1 LHKANFGAAISKMIN
16 DKKVIKAWTMYDWAN
31 SAYNL
36 IINSAI
42 FPSYFTA
49 IVPATVLLFGT
60 EVKNESV
67 ASWAIS
73 AAYIIVACI
82 SPLLSA
88 IADYKGNK
96 KSFMRAFTMLG
107 AFCCMALFFFQKT
120 DGQTNTWYGVALSII
135 ACVGYCGSLVFYN
148 AYLPEIASKDQQ
160 DTVSARGF
168 TMGYVGSV
176 SLLIVCLAFILLN
189 EKNMWVASSIPARVA
204 FVLVG
209 IWWLLW
215 SQIPFKHLPNSKANA
230 VQQGVNIYRAGYDKL
245 GNVWKEL
252 KSQSILKKYLV
263 SFAFITMG
271 VQTVMF
277 MATYFAA
284 KEIKLKQSELIITI
298 LLIQL
303 IAIGGA
309 FLFAKVAKQ
318 KGSKLSISI
327 MVLIWIGI
335 CIAAYSKQIVNSV
348 NSFYVLACVVGVV
361 MGGIQSTTRSTY
373 SKLLP
378 QTQDVT
384 SYFSFYD
391 VVEKLSIVIGTA
403 SFGLMSNVMSMR
415 ESALLLGVY
424 FIIGLIILLGTDLSK
439 TKFANETNNN

>member
-1 LHKANFGAAISKMIN
+1 MHQLN
-16 DKKVIKAWTMYDWAN
+16 DKKIVRAWTMYDWAN

-49 IVPATVLLFGT
+49 IVPVTVAVFGT
-60 EVKNESV
+60 EVKNESI

-73 AAYIIVACI
+73 TAYIIVACI

-96 KSFMRAFTMLG
+96 KTFMRFFTMLG
-107 AFCCMALFFFQKT
+107 AICCMAMFFFKK
-120 DGQTNTWYGVALSII
+120 DGNDVNTWYGVSLSIM

-160 DTVSARGF
+160 DAVSARGF
-168 TMGYVGSV
+168 SMGYIGSV
-176 SLLIVCLAFILLN
+176 SLLVCCLVFIILN
-189 EKNMWVASSIPARVA
+189 DKHLWVDKSLPARVA

-209 IWWLLW
+209 LWWLAW
-215 SQIPFKHLPNSKANA
+215 SQIPFKRLPNIKASNA
-230 VQQGVNIYRAGYDKL
+230 SGVNIYKAGYQKL
-245 GNVWKEL
+245 QHVWREL
-252 KSQSILKKYLV
+252 KHQPILTRYLL

-284 KEIKLKQSELIITI
+284 KEIKLEQSQLIITI
-298 LLIQL
+298 LLIQI

-309 FLFAKVAKQ
+309 YVFAKVAKQ
-318 KGSKLSISI
+318 YGSKLSISI
-327 MVLIWIGI
+327 MLVIWIGI
-335 CIAAYSKQIVNSV
+335 CYAAYDKHIVKDV
-348 NSFYVLACVVGVV
+348 NSFYILAAVVGVV

-378 QTQDVT
+378 ITKDVT

-403 SFGLMSNVMSMR
+403 SFGLMSNAMSMR
-415 ESALLLGVY
+415 ESALMLGGY
-424 FIIGLIILLGTDLSK
+424 FIIGLTILLSTDLSK
-439 TKFANETNNN
+439 TKFANDTTHN

>member
-1 LHKANFGAAISKMIN
+1 MN
-16 DKKVIKAWTMYDWAN
+16 DKKIIKAWTMYDWAN

-49 IVPATVLLFGT
+49 IVPATVLVFGT
-60 EVKNESV
+60 EIKNESI

-96 KSFMRAFTMLG
+96 KTFMRGFTMLG
-107 AFCCMALFFFQKT
+107 ALCCISLFFFQKV
-120 DGQTNTWYGVALSII
+120 DGVTNTWYGVALSIV

-160 DTVSARGF
+160 DAVSARGF
-168 TMGYVGSV
+168 TMGYIGSV
-176 SLLIVCLAFILLN
+176 SLLICCLAFILLN
-189 EKNMWVASSIPARVA
+189 DEHHWVASSLPARVA

-209 IWWLLW
+209 IWWLAW
-215 SQIPFKHLPNSKANA
+215 SQIPFKYLPNSKAA
-230 VQQGVNIYRAGYDKL
+230 AQIEGVNVYKAGYQKL
-245 GNVWKEL
+245 NRVWQEL
-252 KSQSILKKYLV
+252 KAQRILTRYLI

-284 KEIKLKQSELIITI
+284 KEINLQTSQLIITI
-298 LLIQL
+298 LLIQI
-303 IAIGGA
+303 IAIAGA
-309 FLFAKVAKQ
+309 YAFSKVAKQ
-318 KGSKLSISI
+318 AGSKLSISI
-327 MVLIWIGI
+327 MVIIWIGI
-335 CIAAYSKQIVNSV
+335 CVAAYSKQIVNSV
-348 NSFYVLACVVGVV
+348 NSFYILACVVGVV

-378 QTQDVT
+378 QTTDVT

-403 SFGLMSNVMSMR
+403 SFGIMSNMMSMR

-424 FIIGLIILLGTDLSK
+424 FIIGLIILQTTDLSK
-439 TKFANETNNN
+439 TKFANETNSN